1 MSHVANRANLVNT
14 ILYGTLGGIKVDL
27 SPYTALA
34 GNPANLLNY
43 IASVFL
49 HGSMSPQL
57 ETEAMAAMNA
67 VSTPLAKAQAA
78 LYIVLTSAEYQIV
91 Q

>member
-1 MSHVANRANLVNT
+1 MV
-14 ILYGTLGGIKVDL
+14 YGTLGGIKVDL

-34 GNPANLLNY
+34 GNPANLMNY

-49 HGSMSPQL
+49 HGSMSSQL

-67 VSTPLAKAQAA
+67 VSTPLTKAQAA